1 MTKSSSRQQ
10 ILTLLASLPR
20 ETFIEA
26 GLELERQLEPYFDE
40 TVGLFK
46 SFKDEVDTSQV
57 IKRFKRVLFPG
68 ADPELYARQLID
80 AGATKLFVPG
90 LAFDRQRHRLGRGKG
105 YYDRCITALPPFEK
119 GGPGGILILGLCLK
133 CQLVENV
140 PFEIHDQEMDAV
152 IAIDV

>member
-20 ETFIEA
+20 EAFVEA

-46 SFKDEVDTSQV
+46 SFKDEVDTSRV
-57 IKRFKRVLFPG
+57 IKRFKRVLLPG
-68 ADPELYARQLID
+68 PDPELYARQLID

-90 LAFDRQRHRLGRGKG
+90 LAFDKHGHRLGRGKG
-105 YYDRCITALPPFEK
+105 YYDRCISVIPAK
-119 GGPGGILILGLCLK
+119 AGIQTIGLCLQ
-133 CQLVENV
+133 CQLVETV
-140 PFEIHDQEMDAV
+140 PFEPHDQLVNQV
-152 IAIDV
+152 ISV